1 MDAPPLLQ
9 GLSLADLFFY
19 LLAGLVLGSAAVVVF
34 SRNIIYS
41 AYALLATLLGVA
53 GLYIYL
59 AADFIAVIQI
69 MVYVGGILTL
79 ILFAVMMTNRIDQ
92 VNLSNQSVSLWV
104 ALPVGAVLATVLGY
118 CARRTPWVTLKLP
131 AANPSTSKIG
141 DAFLGDYLLPFEIAS
156 IVLLVAL
163 VGAVVMARHQVR
175 GEFPDE
181 RKQA

>member
-1 MDAPPLLQ
+1 MDGQQLLQ
-9 GLSLADLFFY
+9 GLSLSDLLFY
-19 LLAGLVLGSAAVVVF
+19 LLAGLVLGSAAMVVF

-41 AYALLATLLGVA
+41 AYALLGTFLGVA

-69 MVYVGGILTL
+69 MIYVGGILTL

-92 VNLSNQSVSLWV
+92 VSISNQSISLWA

-131 AANPSTSKIG
+131 PANPSTDKIG

-156 IVLLVAL
+156 IVLVVAL
-163 VGAVVMARHQVR
+163 VGAVVVARHQVR
-175 GEFPDE
+175 GEFPDQHK
-181 RKQA
+181 RA